1 MSSVARRT
9 RFVDSA
15 LPRNIRVLIHNLQE
29 VKAAA
34 AEAVKDLAVHEKQQ
48 VGLEER
54 SKHAK
59 NKAKKLKKSVQDV
72 SYFLCPFGHTSC
84 FMVPTGREY

>member
-1 MSSVARRT
+1 MAQ
-9 RFVDSA
+9 
-15 LPRNIRVLIHNLQE
+15 VLIAIQE

-34 AEAVKDLAVHEKQQ
+34 AEAVKDLAVHEKEQ

-59 NKAKKLKKSVQDV
+59 SKSKKLKKSVQDV
-72 SYFLCPFGHTSC
+72 GITARGYLSSRYIILTP
-84 FMVPTGREY
+84 